1 MASSQKNTEVLN
13 TQSCS
18 ITSLLL
24 GFHSLPSPR
33 PGHVSQLR
41 GSHPEGHLC
50 HPDADLRGLGPKG
63 SRKDGHVLIAK
74 AQGRAHPWQT
84 DAVRKNKD

>member
-33 PGHVSQLR
+33 PEHVGQLR
-41 GSHPEGHLC
+41 GSLPKSHLC
-50 HPDADLRGLGPKG
+50 HPDAHLRVLAPKG
-63 SRKDGHVLIAK
+63 SRKDELFAK
-74 AQGRAHPWQT
+74 VQDRAHPWQIDT
-84 DAVRKNKD
+84 VRKNKD